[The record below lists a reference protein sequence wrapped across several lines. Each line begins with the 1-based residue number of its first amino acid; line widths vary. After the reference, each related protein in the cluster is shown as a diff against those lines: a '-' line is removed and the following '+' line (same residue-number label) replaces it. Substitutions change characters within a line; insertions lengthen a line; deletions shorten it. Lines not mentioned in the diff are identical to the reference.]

1 MAALLPRDMGDR
13 WPHRS
18 ASSLLGWWLTS
29 LVRSITAE
37 GSVRWRRLMT
47 LEYLTAL

>member
-1 MAALLPRDMGDR
+1 MGDR
-13 WPHRS
+13 WPHRP

-37 GSVRWRRLMT
+37 VVR
-47 LEYLTAL
+47 ALASAHNP